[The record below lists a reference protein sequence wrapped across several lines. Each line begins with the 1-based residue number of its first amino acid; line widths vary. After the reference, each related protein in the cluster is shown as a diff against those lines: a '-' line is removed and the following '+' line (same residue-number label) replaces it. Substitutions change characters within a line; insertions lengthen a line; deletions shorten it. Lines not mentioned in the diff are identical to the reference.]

1 MHCVQTLIGSFAVVF
16 VLSRDRQFMIP
27 PPFFSICLWN
37 QKGSDGKGAA
47 LSTTSA
53 DAVLW
58 ELNQD
63 MEHASVLLL
72 LLLFDFFALMTLS
85 FNQILVSCTET
96 QWCLTGT
103 GQEVL
108 MFSVLSCVPMMMS
121 SVTEEGDFRC
131 LSHTP
136 NPAAASLPRPFL
148 GLSLLPAPPPPS
160 LLSPSPCPSL
170 PPPTLLI
177 YLRVS
182 LFNRGSLHLQIS
194 GKKQP
199 HLQTFI
205 HQELQELSTR
215 KKKKLL
221 CCDRTH
227 ILKGSPKLVKFLLE
241 CLGFEASLLV

>member
-1 MHCVQTLIGSFAVVF
+1 M
-16 VLSRDRQFMIP
+16 
-27 PPFFSICLWN
+27 
-37 QKGSDGKGAA
+37 
-47 LSTTSA
+47 STTSA

-205 HQELQELSTR
+205 HQELQELSSR

>member
-1 MHCVQTLIGSFAVVF
+1 M
-16 VLSRDRQFMIP
+16 
-27 PPFFSICLWN
+27 
-37 QKGSDGKGAA
+37 
-47 LSTTSA
+47 STTSA

-170 PPPTLLI
+170 TPPTLLI

-182 LFNRGSLHLQIS
+182 LFKRGSLHLQIS
-194 GKKQP
+194 GKNSPPPNVYPPRTARIK
-199 HLQTFI
+199 L
-205 HQELQELSTR
+205 
-215 KKKKLL
+215 KKKKN
-221 CCDRTH
+221 CCVVIAHTSSKAA
-227 ILKGSPKLVKFLLE
+227 L
-241 CLGFEASLLV
+241 SLLNFYWNALALKLPSWFN